1 MANCKFDNIN
11 DPLLRDFIK
20 YYGQK
25 SGMELFLK
33 QVQKVENALY
43 VNPNVVYSDTQRRN
57 LLKKQ
62 KVINWHISCFFK
74 KSLKT
79 NHWVHLIQV
88 MF

>member
-33 QVQKVENALY
+33 QVQRV
-43 VNPNVVYSDTQRRN
+43 
-57 LLKKQ
+57 
-62 KVINWHISCFFK
+62 
-74 KSLKT
+74 
-79 NHWVHLIQV
+79 
-88 MF
+88 